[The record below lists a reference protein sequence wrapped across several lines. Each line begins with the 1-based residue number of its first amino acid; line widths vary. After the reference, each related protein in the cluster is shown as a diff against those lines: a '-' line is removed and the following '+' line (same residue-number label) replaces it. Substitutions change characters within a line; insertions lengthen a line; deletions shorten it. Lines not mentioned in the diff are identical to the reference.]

1 MRKPNLPFLDFV
13 TANGRTY
20 IYFRRGKVRKR
31 LPDDLD
37 SREFSDAY
45 WDCRSGKAKASSK
58 HTWNNLIVSYYQ
70 SPEFKRLSPG
80 TQSNY
85 RRHCEAIREKNGPKD
100 MRSFRRKHA
109 IAARDL
115 LQDTWSKAN
124 ERVAVLSAL
133 CRHAV
138 DKEWIERNPV
148 EDVKKLTGGGYEAW
162 PDAKL
167 SAYEKAA
174 GDRSIARTAFELGI
188 GTGQRIGDCC
198 AMQWSDFDGEYMA
211 VVQEKTK
218 AKIWVYCPI
227 RLRSYLKELPKT
239 GRHILAR
246 NLSQPL
252 GKRAVQKAV
261 EDVREK
267 IGVLDGPGRL
277 VIHGWR
283 YTAAKQLAE
292 AGCSDAEIQSV
303 TGHKT
308 LTMVQKYRSQA
319 NQKRV
324 SKAAQNRREQNGD
337 GT

>member
-1 MRKPNLPFLDFV
+1 MRKPSLPYLDFV

-20 IYFRRGKVRKR
+20 VYFRKGKIRKR
-31 LPDDLD
+31 LPDDID
-37 SREFSDAY
+37 SRAFSDAY
-45 WDCRSGKAKASSK
+45 WDCRSGKASATGK
-58 HTWNNLIVSYYQ
+58 HTWNHLIISYYQ
-70 SPEFKRLSPG
+70 SPDFKRLSAG
-80 TQSNY
+80 TQANY
-85 RRHCEAIREKNGPKD
+85 RRHCEAIREKNGAKD

-109 IAARDL
+109 LAARDS

-148 EDVKKLTGGGYEAW
+148 EDVKKLTGGEYEAW

-167 SAYEKAA
+167 IEFERIA
-174 GDRSIARTAFELGI
+174 GDMTIARTAFELGI

-218 AKIWVYCPI
+218 AKIWVYCPA
-227 RLRSYLKELPKT
+227 RLRGYLKTLPRA

-246 NLSQPL
+246 NLTSPL
-252 GKRAVQKAV
+252 GKRAIQKAV

-267 IGVLDGPGRL
+267 IGARFGSGRL

-324 SKAAQNRREQNGD
+324 SKTAQGRREQNG
-337 GT
+337 GRT